1 MATIDHT
8 FTVDAPPA
16 VVFAYLTDREKATIW
31 QASLLEANF
40 KPDAPVHQGTE
51 IHEVRKLLGR
61 KIESTVEVTEF
72 EQDQLFGGRV
82 LAGPV
87 PWEFRYTFEPV
98 GGSTRITFHMEGEP
112 GGFFRLAEPLVVRTV
127 EKQLENDFSTLKELI
142 ETS

>member
-1 MATIDHT
+1 VATIDDT

-31 QASLLEANF
+31 QASLLEARF
-40 KPDAPVHQGTE
+40 SPDAPVHKGTE

-61 KIESTVEVTEF
+61 KIESTVEVTEC
-72 EQDQLFGGRV
+72 EPDQLFEGRV
-82 LAGPV
+82 RSGPV
-87 PWEFRYTFEPV
+87 PWQFRYTFE
-98 GGSTRITFHMEGEP
+98 GADGSTRVHFHMEGEP

-127 EKQLENDFSTLKELI
+127 EKQLQNDFSTLKELI